1 MYSKTIGLALCAG
14 SLFAVSVKDREAVD
28 RRLDEAAVVFSE
40 IMSAPDRAIP
50 RDLLDKAHC
59 AVIVPGEKKGA
70 FIVGAQYGKGF
81 ITCRG
86 RFDRGWSAPA
96 AIRIEGGSF
105 GFQIGGSE
113 TDVVMLVM
121 NDRGAR
127 RLVQSQFTVGGVG
140 EVAAGP
146 VGRSATAQT
155 DAQFTAEILS
165 WSRTRGVFAGVALKG
180 ATLRQ
185 DKDDNEAMYRKQL
198 GTREVVAPGA
208 THFTFAPTAAGRRF
222 IAALD
227 RSSPR
232 EKS

>member
-1 MYSKTIGLALCAG
+1 MQKALIGLAACA
-14 SLFAVSVKDREAVD
+14 SLAFAISPKDRKDVD
-28 RRLDEAAVVFSE
+28 NRLNEAAVIFSE
-40 IMSAPDRAIP
+40 VVSAPDRGIP
-50 RDLLDKAHC
+50 RDLLDKAEC
-59 AVIVPGEKKGA
+59 AVIIPGVKKGA

-81 ITCRG
+81 ITCR
-86 RFDRGWSAPA
+86 RKADRGWSAPA
-96 AIRIEGGSF
+96 AMRIEGGSF

-121 NDRGAR
+121 NGRGAD
-127 RLVQSQFTVGGVG
+127 RLMQSQFTLGGEG

-155 DAQFTAEILS
+155 DAKFTAEILS
-165 WSRTRGVFAGVALKG
+165 WARARGVFAGIALKG

-185 DKDDNEAMYRKQL
+185 DVGDNEAMYNKRL
-198 GTREVVAPGA
+198 ETREIVR
-208 THFTFAPTAAGRRF
+208 TRISPTPAGRRL
-222 IAALD
+222 IAALG